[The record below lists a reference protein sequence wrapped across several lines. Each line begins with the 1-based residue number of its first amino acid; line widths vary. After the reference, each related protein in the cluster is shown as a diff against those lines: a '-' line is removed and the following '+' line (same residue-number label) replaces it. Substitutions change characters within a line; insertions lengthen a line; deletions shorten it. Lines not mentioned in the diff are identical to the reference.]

1 MSATPNNP
9 LAEAYFRFLEL
20 AQVVRDMAAPDAID
34 ANEAALLEAIVLSWH
49 QGKSLTVREAIEL
62 RHLGSPATLH
72 KRITRLRQKHF
83 LHTYSTATDRRAKYL
98 YPTEQALG
106 YFARLGE
113 SLQSAQINA

>member
-1 MSATPNNP
+1 MPATPSNP

-20 AQVVRDMAAPDAID
+20 AQAVRDMASPDAID

-72 KRITRLRQKHF
+72 KRITRLRQKQY
-83 LHTYSTATDRRAKYL
+83 LHTYSTANDRRAKYL
-98 YPTEQALG
+98 YPTEQALN

-113 SLQSAQINA
+113 SLQAVKVHA